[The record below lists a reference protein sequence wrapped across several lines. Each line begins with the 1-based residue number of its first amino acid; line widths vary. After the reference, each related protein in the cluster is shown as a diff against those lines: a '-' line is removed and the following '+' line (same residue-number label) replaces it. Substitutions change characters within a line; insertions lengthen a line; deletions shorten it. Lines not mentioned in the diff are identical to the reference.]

1 MAASHGTWSYDDRKR
16 YEPTWKLGGV
26 LEPRATSQQ
35 NASAGQWGEKHY
47 AVDSNDIARDL
58 FGSRPSKTAE
68 SWAAWSSS
76 RSLARLQN
84 RHEPIDGRGNFVTA
98 PCHLHHA
105 EDLFRE

>member
-1 MAASHGTWSYDDRKR
+1 MDRTRGFSKRSPNWAGDGFQSHEESI
-16 YEPTWKLGGV
+16 EALKLQ
-26 LEPRATSQQ
+26 LACF
-35 NASAGQWGEKHY
+35 GEKHY
-47 AVDSNDIARDL
+47 AVDSNDIALEL
-58 FGSRPSKTAE
+58 FCSRPSKTAE

-76 RSLARLQN
+76 RSSARLQN